1 MKLNLFALLIVVSLI
16 VAWGGTPVLANPLNS
31 ETVVER
37 FIRYV
42 KIDTQSDDASNTV
55 PTSSNQLAFA
65 KQLADELTQLGVQD
79 VRVSEYGFVYALLP
93 ANTPTSLNVQ
103 PFGLIAHLDTS
114 PGISGKNVNPIIHRN
129 YQGGDIVLPADSNQ
143 VIRVSANPVLNTLI
157 GDEIITADGTTLLG
171 SDDKAGIAAI
181 MTLVARLQQD
191 PALQHGDIAIAFT
204 PDEETSM
211 GIEKF
216 DVANF
221 PARVAYTVDGGTLG
235 NITNETWHAREVKIE
250 FIGQNAH
257 TGKAKG
263 AMVNSGYAASR
274 YIDLLPKAQHA
285 EQTEGRAGFIHLEKA
300 TLTVSYSE
308 LEILLRDFS
317 KAELDKKSALIHSIT
332 SQVRTD
338 FPETEIKVEISDN
351 YQNMIEVI
359 KQHPNLTEN
368 AMLAAE
374 RAGIPA
380 TTTAARWGTD
390 GSSLSFMGLPSP
402 DIFTGGHNF
411 HSKLEFNSRKGLEG
425 TAETLFQLSQVF
437 VEQAKQKQ

>member
-1 MKLNLFALLIVVSLI
+1 MKYSALLLMLLAFNCQLLFAASTADESVM
-16 VAWGGTPVLANPLNS
+16 A
-31 ETVVER
+31 R

-42 KIDTQSDDASNTV
+42 QINTQSDDTSTTV
-55 PTSSNQLAFA
+55 PTSANQIEFA
-65 KQLADELTQLGVQD
+65 KQLTQELRELGVKD
-79 VRVSEYGFVYALLP
+79 VSLSEFGFVYALLP
-93 ANTPTSLNVQ
+93 ANSKAEGLNIQ

-114 PGISGKNVNPIIHRN
+114 PGISGNNVKPIVHRN
-129 YQGGDIVLPADSNQ
+129 YQGGDIVLPADPKQ
-143 VIRVSANPVLNTLI
+143 VIRVAANPVLNTLI
-157 GDEIITADGTTLLG
+157 GDDIITADGTTLLG

-181 MTLVARLQQD
+181 MDLVARLKKN
-191 PALQHGDIAIAFT
+191 PEIVHGDIAIAFT

-221 PARVAYTVDGGTLG
+221 PADVAYTVDGGALG

-263 AMVNSGYAASR
+263 AMINAGYAAASFITR
-274 YIDLLPKAQHA
+274 LPVSQRA
-285 EQTEGRAGFIHLEKA
+285 EETDGRTGFIHLEKA
-300 TLTVSYSE
+300 NLAVSSAE
-308 LEILLRDFS
+308 IEILLRDF
-317 KAELDKKSALIHSIT
+317 KLTDLDKKSELIHDLASKT
-332 SQVRTD
+332 QKD
-338 FPETEIKVEISDN
+338 FPNTEIKVQILDN
-351 YQNMIEVI
+351 YQNMYEVI
-359 KQHPNLTEN
+359 KQHPYLVDY
-368 AMLAAE
+368 AMQATV
-374 RAGIPA
+374 RAGIIPKQ
-380 TTTAARWGTD
+380 TAARWGTD

-437 VEQAKQKQ
+437 VENAKIEREKR

>member
-1 MKLNLFALLIVVSLI
+1 MKLTILTPLLVALYSAPLFATTLMHE
-16 VAWGGTPVLANPLNS
+16 N
-31 ETVVER
+31 VVER

-42 KIDTQSDDASNTV
+42 QIDTQSDDTSDTV
-55 PTSSNQLAFA
+55 PTSANQLAFA
-65 KQLADELTQLGVQD
+65 KQLADELKQLGVKE
-79 VRVSEYGFVYALLP
+79 VRVSEFGFVYARLP
-93 ANTPTSLNVQ
+93 ANTPKSLNVQ

-114 PGISGKNVNPIIHRN
+114 PGISGKNVKPIVHTN
-129 YQGGDIVLPADSNQ
+129 YQGGDIVLPADPSQ
-143 VIRVSANPVLNTLI
+143 VITVAANPVLGSMI
-157 GDEIITADGTTLLG
+157 GDDIITADGTTLLG

-181 MTLVARLQQD
+181 MSLVARLQRNPD
-191 PALQHGDIAIAFT
+191 ILHGDIAIAFT

-221 PARVAYTVDGGTLG
+221 PAQVAYTVDGGALG
-235 NITNETWHAREVKIE
+235 NITNETWHAREVKVE
-250 FIGQNAH
+250 FMGQNAH

-263 AMVNSGYAASR
+263 AMVNSAYAASHF
-274 YIDLLPKAQHA
+274 IAQLPKAQHA
-285 EQTEGRAGFIHLEKA
+285 EQTDGRVGFIHLEKA
-300 TLTVSYSE
+300 NLTVSYSE

-317 KAELDKKSALIHSIT
+317 KEELDKKSTLIHSIA

-338 FPETEIKVEISDN
+338 FVDTELKVHITDN
-351 YQNMIEVI
+351 YQNMVEVI
-359 KQHPNLTEN
+359 NQHPYLVEH
-368 AMLAAE
+368 AMLAAK
-374 RAGIPA
+374 RAGIEPK
-380 TTTAARWGTD
+380 TTAARWGTD

-437 VEQAKQKQ
+437 VEQAKSKQ